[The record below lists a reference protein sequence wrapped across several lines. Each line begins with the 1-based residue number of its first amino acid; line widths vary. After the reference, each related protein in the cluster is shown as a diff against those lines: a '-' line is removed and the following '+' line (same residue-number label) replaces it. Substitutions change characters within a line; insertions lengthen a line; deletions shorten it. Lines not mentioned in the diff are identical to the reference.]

1 MSAALQLFLHY
12 IHIYRRERLSLSIV
26 YIMMYILVSKLSP
39 RAGAQRCSFQSGS
52 SESKDQ
58 FPRAGKMAQY
68 WCGTAIP
75 IYDTCVP
82 RPFCPFNAIPL
93 YPRPEGSRVSIM
105 HTKLPSRK
113 FPALCCEIPYR
124 NRRIACSAKS
134 SQVWSLVLRL
144 ASRAGP
150 PVQCCLQRNSS
161 RRIPKWRVLG
171 QISHMLVNIVRR
183 PWIPATAALSL
194 SSAAQSI
201 RMCVRRE
208 TQNF

>member
-1 MSAALQLFLHY
+1 MRNGAAFKVGPVNQKINFPEQAKWLSTGAVQLFPY
-12 IHIYRRERLSLSIV
+12 
-26 YIMMYILVSKLSP
+26 MTLVSPDLFVLSM
-39 RAGAQRCSFQSGS
+39 RSHCTRGQRDHVSLLCIRSYLPENSPLFVVKSRIEIDGS
-52 SESKDQ
+52 
-58 FPRAGKMAQY
+58 
-68 WCGTAIP
+68 
-75 IYDTCVP
+75 
-82 RPFCPFNAIPL
+82 
-93 YPRPEGSRVSIM
+93 
-105 HTKLPSRK
+105 
-113 FPALCCEIPYR
+113 PAPQPH
-124 NRRIACSAKS
+124 AKS